1 MDTLSAGTLYGLPAP
16 WGLVVRSAGILLL
29 AVAAG
34 LLAQAV
40 VLAAIRRAAPA
51 GPARDAFLRH
61 GSAPVRWGI
70 PLVAVFAALPLA
82 HPAFDPAGPIGRM
95 FAIAVI
101 LLIAWLLI
109 GVVRTGEE
117 ALRARFPVDVADN
130 LRARRVHTQTEVI
143 RKILVVV
150 IAVLT
155 LAGVLM
161 TFEPLRQV
169 GTGLLASAGLAGL
182 IIGLAAQ
189 RTLGNLLA
197 GIQIA
202 LTQPI
207 RLDDVVIVEG
217 EWGWVEE
224 ITLTYVVVRI
234 WDLRR
239 MVLPISWFI
248 ENPFQNWTR
257 TSASILGTVFLY
269 VDYTVPVDRVRAE
282 LGRLVEASPH
292 FDGEVWRL
300 HVTDVT
306 ERAVELRCLMSAKS
320 SPAAW
325 ELRCEVREKLLD
337 WLQREHPDSLTR
349 VRAELERLP
358 RPVRDDGPLVSEPD
372 SGA

>member
-1 MDTLSAGTLYGLPAP
+1 MDTLSAETLYGLPAP

-207 RLDDVVIVEG
+207 RLDDVVIVER